1 MLDPLTLRNEHSHPT
16 DELEILLDKGKR
28 ALKDKVKTSDV
39 FSCKNAAVLLQV
51 LTALVKEDRLDIY
64 NDFMMT
70 WPPTLEE
77 NQRAEFLFNFPAYQN
92 IENAM
97 WR

>member
-1 MLDPLTLRNEHSHPT
+1 M
-16 DELEILLDKGKR
+16 
-28 ALKDKVKTSDV
+28 
-39 FSCKNAAVLLQV
+39 
-51 LTALVKEDRLDIY
+51 KEDRLDIY